1 MSQLKLANT
10 RIAIIGLG
18 LMGASLAQALRGQCA
33 ALFGVDSDLE
43 TVEKAVDLGL
53 VDVASSKM
61 EEIICQADLVIFA
74 APVRATLSLLSRL
87 NDISNA
93 PTVVLDLCS
102 TKVEITAAMEN
113 LSANFDPIGGH
124 PMCGKETSGLENADP
139 AIYREAPFAIV
150 PLERSSPTALALT
163 GELVQAIGAR
173 PLLLDAATHD
183 IWTAATSH
191 LPYLMAAALVL
202 ATSPDAAPLVGS
214 GFRSTTR
221 IAGGSVRMMLD
232 ILATNRANVLASIQR
247 LRESLDGLE
256 TSLRESESEH
266 DLAEALT
273 RARERYQAMVRKK

>member
-53 VDVASSKM
+53 VDMASSKM

-202 ATSPDAAPLVGS
+202 ATPPDAAPLVGS